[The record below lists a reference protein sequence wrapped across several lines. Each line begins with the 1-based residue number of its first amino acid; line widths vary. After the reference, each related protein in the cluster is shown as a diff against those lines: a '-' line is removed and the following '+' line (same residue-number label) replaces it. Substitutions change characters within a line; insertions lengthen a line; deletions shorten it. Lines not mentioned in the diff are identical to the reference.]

1 MKKIISVLFVCIVI
15 ASLAAPASAD
25 NSYYGFKM
33 VDEVYDRENTIYFDD
48 MLCDSDINA
57 QDIDDVIGTGN
68 ESRATARIECTIRPN
83 TMGKGSRPF
92 TLEADEEV
100 TINCTYSPRT
110 ADVDFGFIAPN
121 GSFHYLTGSDGSMKK
136 TIIMSES
143 GQYYFA
149 VRNNTSR
156 TIEVLGYVYY

>member
-1 MKKIISVLFVCIVI
+1 MKKLISVLFVCIVI
-15 ASLAAPASAD
+15 AGLAAPVSAD
-25 NSYYGFKM
+25 NRPYGFKM
-33 VDEVYDRENTIYFDD
+33 VDEVYDQEDSIYFDD
-48 MLCDSDINA
+48 MLCDPDLNA
-57 QDIDDVIGTGN
+57 QSIDDVTGN
-68 ESRATARIECTIRPN
+68 KSRATARIECTIRPN
-83 TMGKGSRPF
+83 TIGKGSRPF

-121 GSFHYLTGSDGSMKK
+121 GSFHYLTGNDGSMKK

-149 VRNNTSR
+149 VRNNTTR

>member
-1 MKKIISVLFVCIVI
+1 MKRIIPVLFVCIII
-15 ASLAAPASAD
+15 AGLAVPASAD
-25 NSYYGFKM
+25 DSRYGFEI
-33 VDEVYDRENTIYFDD
+33 VDAAYEQGGAIYFDD
-48 MLCDSDINA
+48 MLCDSDINTQD
-57 QDIDDVIGTGN
+57 QDIYNLGS

-83 TMGKGSRPF
+83 GMGKGSKPF

-110 ADVDFGFIAPN
+110 ADVDFGFITSD
-121 GSFHYLTGSDGSMKK
+121 GMFHYVTGSDGSIKK
-136 TIIMSES
+136 TIIMNES